1 MSVLNIIMKI
11 SKYTLLVGL
20 TICLVGA
27 CSSNKDGKAGVDPS
41 LPALQAEYDK
51 WKVFTIEQDGKRI
64 CYTTSTPIE
73 EKGNHQSDRDAYLM
87 VSIFGAN
94 KQEVSVSA
102 GYSYRGGSIVS
113 VSIDNAQERFI
124 AESDTIAW
132 VEKVGSDKQVI
143 EKMKGGFKVLVFSE
157 SNVGTYSVDTY
168 SLSGFKK
175 ALQKAQAL
183 CQ

>member
-1 MSVLNIIMKI
+1 MFNIVMKI
-11 SKYTLLVGL
+11 SKYTCLVGIM
-20 TICLVGA
+20 ICVVGA
-27 CSSNKDGKAGVDPS
+27 CSSNKDVKAGVDPS

-51 WKVFTIEQDGKRI
+51 WKVFTIEQDGKKV
-64 CYTTSTPIE
+64 CYTTSTPVE
-73 EKGNHQSDRDAYLM
+73 EKGNHQSDRDAYIM

-102 GYSYRGGSIVS
+102 GYNYRGGSIVS
-113 VSIDNAQERFI
+113 VSIDGMQERFI

-132 VEKVGSDKQVI
+132 VEKVGNDKQVI
-143 EKMKGGFKVLVFSE
+143 DRMKSGFKLLTFAE
-157 SNVGTYSVDTY
+157 SNIGTYSVDTY

-175 ALQKAQAL
+175 ALQKAQSL

>member
-1 MSVLNIIMKI
+1 MLNIIMKI

-73 EKGNHQSDRDAYLM
+73 EKGNHQS
-87 VSIFGAN
+87 
-94 KQEVSVSA
+94 
-102 GYSYRGGSIVS
+102 
-113 VSIDNAQERFI
+113 
-124 AESDTIAW
+124 
-132 VEKVGSDKQVI
+132 
-143 EKMKGGFKVLVFSE
+143 LVFSE